1 CGPCQELDKTLRSV
15 ARGWKRTGG
24 DRNRVVFGSLDVED
38 GEQLFSQMKIDKIP
52 RLMIFPADTGPHKF
66 ANPQTRELNVNGK
79 TMRAEGLAEKL
90 SELFGVKISADVPID
105 YSKYLMNACTVVAVI
120 YACTLVYK
128 YISLQFLGRNLFTVA
143 TISFVLLM
151 TSGYMWNRINDP
163 PYVGQTGAQE
173 AVLFA
178 PTNQQQYGVETQIVA
193 ATYAVCALC
202 IVGLVRHAPRI
213 QNQDQRIFIT
223 FAFVVALIMTFS
235 YLNSVF
241 RIKMQGYPYKLLFP

>member
-1 CGPCQELDKTLRSV
+1 DGLAKFTLEGFMKNVVAEGRDYSVVVQLTALAPKYQCGPCQELDKTLRSV

-105 YSKYLMNACTVVAVI
+105 YSKYLMNACTAVAVI
-120 YACTLVYK
+120 YACY
-128 YISLQFLGRNLFTVA
+128 SGLQFTVA

-193 ATYAVCALC
+193 
-202 IVGLVRHAPRI
+202 
-213 QNQDQRIFIT
+213 
-223 FAFVVALIMTFS
+223 
-235 YLNSVF
+235 
-241 RIKMQGYPYKLLFP
+241 